1 MRPAPVLAALGLLWA
16 SAPAQA
22 CHRFSI
28 WRYPQAQHCKVRLP
42 VVASWKPRSAPA
54 RMDTATAPSAP
65 AVELPLDEDTA
76 RAKAIERLKL
86 MLGDSQ

>member
-1 MRPAPVLAALGLLWA
+1 MRTAPRPCADLAAGPA
-16 SAPAQA
+16 SAHCFA
-22 CHRFSI
+22 I
-28 WRYPQAQHCKVRLP
+28 WRYPQAQHCEVRLP

-54 RMDTATAPSAP
+54 RMATATAPSAP